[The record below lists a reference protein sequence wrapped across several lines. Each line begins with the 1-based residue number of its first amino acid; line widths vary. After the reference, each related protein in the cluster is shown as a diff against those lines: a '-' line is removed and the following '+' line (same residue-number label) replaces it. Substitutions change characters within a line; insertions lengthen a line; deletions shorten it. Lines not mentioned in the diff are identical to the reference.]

1 MRNPYITGLTMFV
14 AAIPVIAAPHQSPQQ
29 KAPSGFSTQI
39 TAERK
44 AVLARVDA
52 DSLKSHVSF
61 LASDALEGRATPSK
75 GLDLA
80 AEYIASQFR
89 RAGLEP
95 TGDDGYFQTT
105 EVRASRNDASMAKVR
120 NVVGILRGT
129 DPTLKATAVVVSG
142 HYDHVGVRPS
152 TTPGED
158 VIFNGANDDASGTA
172 GVIEL
177 AYALKGYKPKRSIV
191 FVCFYGE
198 ERGLLGSRYYG
209 SHPVIPAKDTVAM
222 VNLEQIGRT
231 DDLEGPRIAGGSLTG
246 YDFSDVGLIM
256 TAAGAATGVKVDK
269 HPQNSD
275 AFFGRS
281 DNQAM
286 ADLGVP
292 AHTLCTAFVY
302 PDYHK
307 AGDHWDKLDYP
318 NMEKVVRM
326 VGLTLMSIADSPRR
340 PEWNVANAK
349 TAKYVEAAK
358 KLTGR

>member
-1 MRNPYITGLTMFV
+1 MRNPYITGMALFI
-14 AAIPVIAAPHQSPQQ
+14 AAIPVVAAPLQSPQQ
-29 KAPSGFSTQI
+29 KAPAGFNTQL
-39 TAERK
+39 TTERK
-44 AVLARVDA
+44 VALARVDA

-80 AEYIASQFR
+80 AEYIASQYR

-95 TGDDGYFQTT
+95 AGDDGYFQTT

-142 HYDHVGVRPS
+142 HYDHVGMRPS

-198 ERGLLGSRYYG
+198 ERGLLGSRFYG
-209 SHPVIPAKDTVAM
+209 SHPVVPAKDTVAM

-231 DDLEGPRIAGGSLTG
+231 DDLEGARVAGGSLTG

-275 AFFGRS
+275 SFFGRS

-292 AHTLCTAFVY
+292 AHTLCTAFNY

-318 NMEKVVRM
+318 NMEKVVKM
-326 VGLTLMSIADSPRR
+326 VGLTVMSIADSAKR
-340 PEWNVANAK
+340 PQWNVANLK

-358 KLTGR
+358 KLVGQ

>member
-1 MRNPYITGLTMFV
+1 MRKSFTIGLSLFV
-14 AAIPVIAAPHQSPQQ
+14 AAIPVIAAPSHYPHQKSPT
-29 KAPSGFSTQI
+29 GYTTQL

-44 AVLARVDA
+44 SVLARVDA

-95 TGDDGYFQTT
+95 AGDDGYFQTT
-105 EVRASRNDASMAKVR
+105 EVRVSRNDMSMAKVR

-142 HYDHVGVRPS
+142 HYDHVGIRP
-152 TTPGED
+152 TTTLGED
-158 VIFNGANDDASGTA
+158 AIYNGANDDVSGTA

-177 AYALKGYKPKRSIV
+177 AYALKHYKPKRSIV

-209 SHPVIPAKDTVAM
+209 LHPVIPAKDTVAM
-222 VNLEQIGRT
+222 INLEQIGRT
-231 DDLEGPRIAGGSLTG
+231 DDTEGPRVAGGSLTG

-256 TAAGAATGVKVDK
+256 TAAGVTTGVKVDK

-302 PDYHK
+302 PDYHR

-326 VGLTLMSIADSPRR
+326 VGLTVMSIADSARR
-340 PEWNVANAK
+340 PQWNASNPK

-358 KLTGR
+358 KLSGQ

>member
-1 MRNPYITGLTMFV
+1 M
-14 AAIPVIAAPHQSPQQ
+14 
-29 KAPSGFSTQI
+29 
-39 TAERK
+39 
-44 AVLARVDA
+44 
-52 DSLKSHVSF
+52 
-61 LASDALEGRATPSK
+61 
-75 GLDLA
+75 
-80 AEYIASQFR
+80 
-89 RAGLEP
+89 
-95 TGDDGYFQTT
+95 
-105 EVRASRNDASMAKVR
+105 
-120 NVVGILRGT
+120 
-129 DPTLKATAVVVSG
+129 
-142 HYDHVGVRPS
+142 RPS

-231 DDLEGPRIAGGSLTG
+231 DDLEGARVGGGSLNG

-256 TAAGAATGVKVDK
+256 TAAGTATGVKVDK

-292 AHTLCTAFVY
+292 AHTLCTAFTY

-307 AGDHWDKLDYP
+307 AGDHWDKLDYA
-318 NMEKVVRM
+318 NMEKVVKM
-326 VGLTLMSIADSPRR
+326 VGLSVMSIADSAKR
-340 PEWNVANAK
+340 PQWNVSNTK

-358 KLTGR
+358 KLVGQ

>member
-1 MRNPYITGLTMFV
+1 MRNPYITGMALLI
-14 AAIPVIAAPHQSPQQ
+14 AAIPVVAAPSHIASQRSPT
-29 KAPSGFSTQI
+29 GYTTQL
-39 TAERK
+39 TSERK
-44 AVLARVDA
+44 AALARVDA

-95 TGDDGYFQTT
+95 AGDDGYFQTT

-142 HYDHVGVRPS
+142 HYDHIGMRPS
-152 TTPGED
+152 STAGED
-158 VIFNGANDDASGTA
+158 TIYNGANDDASGTA

-209 SHPVIPAKDTVAM
+209 SHPVVPAKDTVAM
-222 VNLEQIGRT
+222 INLEQIGRT
-231 DDLEGPRIAGGSLTG
+231 DDLEGPRVAGGSLTG
-246 YDFSDVGLIM
+246 YDFSDVGMIM
-256 TAAGAATGVKVDK
+256 TAAGTTVGVKVDK

-318 NMEKVVRM
+318 NMEKVVKM
-326 VGLTLMSIADSPRR
+326 VGLTVMAIADSGRR
-340 PEWNVANAK
+340 PQWNTSNPK
-349 TAKYVEAAK
+349 TAKYVEAGK
-358 KLTGR
+358 KLGSQ

>member
-1 MRNPYITGLTMFV
+1 MRNPYITGLALFT

-39 TAERK
+39 TSERK

-61 LASDALEGRATPSK
+61 LASDAREGRATPSK

-95 TGDDGYFQTT
+95 AGDDGYFQTT

-142 HYDHVGVRPS
+142 HYDHVGMRPS

-231 DDLEGPRIAGGSLTG
+231 DDLEAPRSRRRQP
-246 YDFSDVGLIM
+246 YGL
-256 TAAGAATGVKVDK
+256 
-269 HPQNSD
+269 
-275 AFFGRS
+275 
-281 DNQAM
+281 
-286 ADLGVP
+286 
-292 AHTLCTAFVY
+292 
-302 PDYHK
+302 
-307 AGDHWDKLDYP
+307 
-318 NMEKVVRM
+318 
-326 VGLTLMSIADSPRR
+326 
-340 PEWNVANAK
+340 
-349 TAKYVEAAK
+349 
-358 KLTGR
+358 

>member
-14 AAIPVIAAPHQSPQQ
+14 AAIPVFAAPHQSPQQ

-95 TGDDGYFQTT
+95 AGDDGYFQTT

-142 HYDHVGVRPS
+142 HYDHVGMRPS

-158 VIFNGANDDASGTA
+158 VIYNGANDDASGTA

-198 ERGLLGSRYYG
+198 ERGLLGSRFYG
-209 SHPVIPAKDTVAM
+209 NHPVIPAKDTVAM

-358 KLTGR
+358 KLTGK